1 MAAKHDIRRRIRAHI
16 EAEADQLVE
25 VCERAA
31 EPISDHKR
39 LDAEVQVESGRVTVS
54 LMVTPLLRASAP
66 AKQSWVTVIG
76 FEVEPEGVMYVET
89 ALARYK
95 TVQPQVLGFIPS
107 GPKTLAGRR
116 EYLMLLDAL
125 ENELRAL
132 DSKGSIIRT

>member
-1 MAAKHDIRRRIRAHI
+1 MAARHDIQRTITAHI

-25 VCERAA
+25 ACERAA

-39 LDAEVQVESGRVTVS
+39 LDAQVQVESGRVTIS
-54 LMVTPLLRASAP
+54 LMVTPLMRASAP
-66 AKQSWVTVIG
+66 ANQSWATVVD
-76 FEVEPEGVMYVET
+76 FEIEPQGVVYIQT

-95 TVQPQVLGFIPS
+95 TLQPQILGFIPS

-132 DSKGSIIRT
+132 DSRGSIVRT